1 MPKNT
6 TGKSGQ
12 GVGGGLVRMEQWTA
26 VNCKDAPVDEV
37 ENRWGRKLLPNVKHC
52 HCFEDQLLTII
63 SNGVVLFAQYTKKA
77 KDVPISPE
85 QNRN

>member
-12 GVGGGLVRMEQWTA
+12 GVEGGPVKLDRWTA
-26 VNCKDAPVDEV
+26 VGFGDRPVDEV
-37 ENRWGRKLLPNVKHC
+37 ENRWGRNLLPNVQFEGKK

-63 SNGVVLFAQYTKKA
+63 SNGDVLFAQYTKRPRCTHK
-77 KDVPISPE
+77 P
-85 QNRN
+85 